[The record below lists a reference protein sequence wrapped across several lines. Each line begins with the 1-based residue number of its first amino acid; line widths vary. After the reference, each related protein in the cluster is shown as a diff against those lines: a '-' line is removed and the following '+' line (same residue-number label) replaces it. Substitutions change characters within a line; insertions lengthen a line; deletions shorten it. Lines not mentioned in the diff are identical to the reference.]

1 MKRSIISTM
10 LLLYPAI
17 ALCAPD
23 TSAIQNAKT
32 LDELKTEYENLAE
45 QVINEYEK
53 QGVDEY
59 EIISARAQYTE
70 NINALTQAETDGTLD
85 KQISESDTDTKS
97 VLSAE
102 DSRAQIAE
110 LQENADA
117 MREREQSLA
126 NRMVGGASMGAMGI
140 GGMQVASALA
150 EQNADAD
157 AERDM
162 AAYLATFKCDYGA
175 GMTITGGETG
185 IVLPGAN
192 VLLPIYNE
200 YTTLAADLKTRK
212 ESLGMA
218 PGIESEVILDAAT
231 SGLYDNVSTGITD
244 GAYASISRALSNPT
258 GADAAEWA
266 AQRAET
272 ASQLTTGAI
281 VAGAGALVGIAGNVL
296 TNYVGDKPREMSDE
310 IIAEYDAKRRLIRTE
325 LAEVEQESETE
336 ALAGAPTVEPGKGP
350 STAETNCENDG
361 GTWNGTTCTC
371 PGDKVWNET
380 FIRCEQNPST
390 VCTQQNGDWD
400 EGNHVCICPNGPWD
414 SYTPQ
419 CITDEHIVENINQCV
434 PEPVIQ
440 LYSDEMFDSGSITI
454 KNTDNLDKT
463 ISVLQQTIS
472 NDYLSNAKLVLVAH
486 TDADRVRKD
495 STTLSSLGITDN
507 KQLSERRGQEV
518 KNYITRKWS
527 QFPQENIHVIAAGD
541 ECANT
546 CSGLAKALYRKVDF
560 YIFFGNEDTS
570 TIQKCGPD
578 CKNYRASGGQ

>member
-1 MKRSIISTM
+1 M
-10 LLLYPAI
+10 
-17 ALCAPD
+17 
-23 TSAIQNAKT
+23 
-32 LDELKTEYENLAE
+32 
-45 QVINEYEK
+45 
-53 QGVDEY
+53 
-59 EIISARAQYTE
+59 
-70 NINALTQAETDGTLD
+70 
-85 KQISESDTDTKS
+85 
-97 VLSAE
+97 
-102 DSRAQIAE
+102 
-110 LQENADA
+110 
-117 MREREQSLA
+117 
-126 NRMVGGASMGAMGI
+126 
-140 GGMQVASALA
+140 
-150 EQNADAD
+150 
-157 AERDM
+157 
-162 AAYLATFKCDYGA
+162 
-175 GMTITGGETG
+175 
-185 IVLPGAN
+185 
-192 VLLPIYNE
+192 
-200 YTTLAADLKTRK
+200 
-212 ESLGMA
+212 
-218 PGIESEVILDAAT
+218 
-231 SGLYDNVSTGITD
+231 
-244 GAYASISRALSNPT
+244 
-258 GADAAEWA
+258 
-266 AQRAET
+266 
-272 ASQLTTGAI
+272 
-281 VAGAGALVGIAGNVL
+281 VGIAGNVL

-325 LAEVEQESETE
+325 LAEVEQESEAE
-336 ALAGAPTVEPGKGP
+336 ALAGAPTVEPGKKT

-361 GTWNGTTCTC
+361 GTWNGTTCIC
-371 PGDKVWNET
+371 PGNKVWNET

-414 SYTPQ
+414 SYTQQ
-419 CITDEHIVENINQCV
+419 CITDEHIVENITQYV

-463 ISVLQQTIS
+463 ISVLQQKIS

-507 KQLSERRGQEV
+507 KQLSEHRGQEV